1 MDDKRFEPR
10 MLCADLVEIYW
21 KDKTGKDRKAIANL
35 EDISGSGACL
45 QLELAVP
52 LQTTIQ
58 IGYPKGKLH
67 GRVRYCVYREIGY
80 FLGVEFDPGQ
90 RWSKSAFKP
99 QYMFDP
105 RQLVKKFSSQLEEEA
120 VAG

>member
-1 MDDKRFEPR
+1 MDDKRLETR
-10 MLCADLVEIYW
+10 ILCADLVEICW
-21 KDKTGKDRKAIANL
+21 KDKAGKGQKAIANL
-35 EDISGSGACL
+35 EDISLYGACL
-45 QLELAVP
+45 QLDVAVP

-67 GRVRYCVYREIGY
+67 GRIRYCVFREIGY

-90 RWSKSAFKP
+90 KWSRSAFKP

-105 RQLVKKFSSQLEEEA
+105 RQLFQAISAPVEESS
-120 VAG
+120 

>member
-1 MDDKRFEPR
+1 
-10 MLCADLVEIYW
+10 MLCADLVEICW
-21 KDKTGKDRKAIANL
+21 KDKTGKEKKAIANL
-35 EDISGSGACL
+35 EDISLTGACL
-45 QLELAVP
+45 QLDLAVP

-58 IGYPKGKLH
+58 IGYPKGKLL

-90 RWSKSAFKP
+90 KWTKSTFKP

-105 RQLVKKFSSQLEEEA
+105 RQLMRQSSALVEEES
-120 VAG
+120 VAI

>member
-10 MLCADLVEIYW
+10 MLCADLVEICW
-21 KDKTGKDRKAIANL
+21 RDKAGKAQKAIANL
-35 EDISGSGACL
+35 EDISVSGACL
-45 QLELAVP
+45 QLDLAVP

-90 RWSKSAFKP
+90 KWTKSAFKP

-105 RQLVKKFSSQLEEEA
+105 RQLVKPCSSQIEVES
-120 VAG
+120 VAS